1 MEQTII
7 VLGGGPAGL
16 AAAIAARSRDKRV
29 LVIGNPIESS
39 ALAKAERVD
48 NYPGL
53 PGLTGMELLERLQ
66 THAKDMGAEFISG
79 RTIAAMSW
87 GDTYALTVGSEV
99 YQCGALVLAPGVVQ
113 TAKYPGEERLLGR
126 GVSYCATCDGM
137 LYRGRDVMVV
147 GRTDDAAMEAN
158 FLQSIG
164 CNVTYID
171 TKKPEELD
179 AGIGYLPL
187 GKLEVTGENRVDG
200 IVLNGEKHPCEGVFI
215 LRKAV
220 APADLL
226 AGLEVDNGAIRVDRS
241 MATNLP
247 GVFAAGDC
255 TGRPYQVAKAVGEGL
270 IAGECAVEYLD
281 SKKQ

>member
-7 VLGGGPAGL
+7 VLGSGPAGL
-16 AAAIAARSRDKRV
+16 SAAIAARSRDKRA
-29 LVIGNPIESS
+29 LVIGNPVESS
-39 ALAKAERVD
+39 ARAKAERVD

-53 PGLTGMELLERLQ
+53 PGLTGLELMNKLKS
-66 THAKDMGAEFISG
+66 HAQEMGAEFVTG
-79 RTIAAMSW
+79 RVIAAMSW
-87 GDTYALTVGSEV
+87 GDSYALTVGSEV

-113 TAKYPGEERLLGR
+113 TAKYPGEEALVGR

-137 LYRGRDVMVV
+137 LYRGREVVVV
-147 GRTDDAAMEAN
+147 GRTDDAASEAN
-158 FLQSIG
+158 FLHSIG
-164 CNVTYID
+164 CKVTYVD
-171 TKKPEELD
+171 TNRPENLD

-187 GKLEVTGENRVDG
+187 GKLEVTGEDRVNG
-200 IVLNGEKHPCEGVFI
+200 IVLDGQKHSCDGVFI
-215 LRKAV
+215 LRRAV
-220 APADLL
+220 APGDLL
-226 AGLEVDNGAIRVDRS
+226 AGLEVENGAIRVGRD

-281 SKKQ
+281 SKMN

>member
-7 VLGGGPAGL
+7 ILGGGPAGL
-16 AAAIAARSRDKRV
+16 AAAIAARSRDKRA
-29 LVIGNPIESS
+29 LVIGNPVESS

-53 PGLTGMELLERLQ
+53 PGLTGMELLEKLRS
-66 THAKDMGAEFISG
+66 HAEDMGAEFIAG
-79 RTIAAMSW
+79 RVIAAMSW
-87 GDTYALTVGSEV
+87 GDSYALTVGSEV
-99 YQCGALVLAPGVVQ
+99 YQGGALVLAPGVVQ
-113 TAKYPGEERLLGR
+113 TAKYPGEEQLLGR

-137 LYRGRDVMVV
+137 LYRGREVV
-147 GRTDDAAMEAN
+147 VIGRTDDAPAETN
-158 FLQSIG
+158 FLRSIG
-164 CNVTYID
+164 CKVTYID
-171 TKKPEELD
+171 TKRPEDLD
-179 AGIGYLPL
+179 AGIGFLPL

-200 IVLNGEKHPCEGVFI
+200 IILNGERHLCDGVFI

-226 AGLEVDNGAIRVDRS
+226 AGLELKNGAVRVDRS

-270 IAGECAVEYLD
+270 IAGECAAEYLD
-281 SKKQ
+281 SKNK

>member
-53 PGLTGMELLERLQ
+53 PGLTGMELLEKMQ
-66 THAKDMGAEFISG
+66 THAKNMGAEFITG
-79 RTIAAMSW
+79 RVIAAMSW
-87 GDTYALTVGSEV
+87 GDSYALTVGSEV
-99 YQCGALVLAPGVVQ
+99 YQCGALVLTPGVVQ
-113 TAKYPGEERLLGR
+113 TAKYPGEEKLLGR

-137 LYRGRDVMVV
+137 LYRGRGVVVV
-147 GRTDDAAMEAN
+147 GRTEDAPAEAN

-164 CNVTYID
+164 CKVTYIA
-171 TKKPEELD
+171 TKKPESLNES
-179 AGIGYLPL
+179 IGYLPL
-187 GKLEVTGENRVDG
+187 GKLEVTGEDRVDG
-200 IVLNGEKHPCEGVFI
+200 IVLNGEKYPCDGVFI

-226 AGLEVDNGAIRVDRS
+226 MGLELENGAIRVDRS

-270 IAGECAVEYLD
+270 TAGECAVEYLD
-281 SKKQ
+281 SKNR

>member
-1 MEQTII
+1 MEQTVII
-7 VLGGGPAGL
+7 LGSGPAGL

-29 LVIGNPIESS
+29 IVVGNLMEQS
-39 ALAKAERVD
+39 ALARAERVD
-48 NYPGL
+48 NYPGM
-53 PGLTGMELLERLQ
+53 PGLTGIELLEKLKS
-66 THAKDMGAEFISG
+66 HAEDMGAEFVTG
-79 RTIAAMSW
+79 RVIAAMSW
-87 GDTYALTVGSEV
+87 GDSYALTVGSEV
-99 YQCGALVLAPGVVQ
+99 YQGGALVLAPGVVQ

-137 LYRGRDVMVV
+137 LYRGREVMVV
-147 GRTDDAAMEAN
+147 GRTDDAPAEAN
-158 FLQSIG
+158 FLHSVG
-164 CNVTYID
+164 CKVTYID
-171 TKKPEELD
+171 TKRPDDLD

-200 IVLNGEKHPCEGVFI
+200 IILNGEPHPCDGVFV

-226 AGLEVDNGAIRVDRS
+226 AGLELENGAIRVDRS

-270 IAGECAVEYLD
+270 TAGECAAEYLD
-281 SKKQ
+281 SKNT